1 MTNHHHLPLHE
12 IVLLLETDVAKGLTS
27 DEAAQRLERFGPNLL
42 PKARRH
48 GALVRFLLQFHHPL
62 IYVLLAATIVTAVL
76 GEWVDAGVIF
86 GVVLVNAVIGFIQ
99 ESRAEAALESLAAM
113 MKTEAVVKRDG
124 RKLRIASADVVPGD
138 VVLLESGDKVPA
150 DLRLTAVRELRVD
163 ESALT
168 GESMPVEKA
177 DQVLPP
183 ETVVGDR
190 KNMTFSGTLVTY
202 GQGSGV
208 VVGTGT
214 ETELGRIHQLMG
226 ETVQLATPLTK
237 KLASFSKALTVV
249 ILVLAAATFALGLW
263 RGESATDM
271 FMAAVALAVSAIP
284 EGLPAAVTI
293 TLAIGVGRMAR
304 RHAII
309 RRLPAVETLGSTT
322 VICSDKTGTL
332 TKNEMT
338 VQAVFAGGCVFEVEG
353 AGYEPVGEI
362 RETSSGSEN
371 LSPFTSHSSPLP
383 PALHEVLM
391 AGALCNDAQLVERE
405 GRWTV
410 TGDPTEGALLVV
422 ARKSGIDVDRLA
434 ADCLRIDVIPFESER
449 QFMATL
455 HRLESNRDASI
466 YLKGA
471 VEKVLKLCDRMVAV
485 DGTEQPFDQQLVLDH
500 AETFAG
506 RGLRV
511 LAFARKSLT
520 GGTTILA
527 GRDVEGGLT
536 FLGLQAMMDPPR
548 PESVAAVHA
557 CQNAGIAVKMITG
570 DHALTARAIASQ
582 IGLDGQAWEG
592 DGMLV
597 AMTGQELAATPQEAL
612 AEAAERTAVFARVSP
627 EQKLRLVEALQA
639 RDHIVAMTGDGVNDA
654 PALKQANIGVA
665 MGRGGTEVA
674 KEAADMVLTDD
685 NFASIEA
692 AVEEGRCV
700 FDNLTKFIVWT
711 LPTNGGEGLVLLT
724 AIALGTALPVLPVQI
739 LWINMTTSVALGLM
753 LAFEPKEP
761 DIMRRPPREPSQP
774 ILTKVLIGRIL
785 LVSLLMLA
793 GAYGVFL
800 WEEARTESVAAAR
813 TAAVNVFVMVELFYL
828 FNCRSL
834 EHTMFHV
841 GFFSN
846 PWIWRGISAMLALQL
861 LLTYAPIMNQLFH
874 TVPIDGTAWL
884 PIFGTACIVY
894 VTIGVEK
901 WLRRLWQRR
910 S

>member
-1 MTNHHHLPLHE
+1 M
-12 IVLLLETDVAKGLTS
+12 
-27 DEAAQRLERFGPNLL
+27 
-42 PKARRH
+42 
-48 GALVRFLLQFHHPL
+48 
-62 IYVLLAATIVTAVL
+62 
-76 GEWVDAGVIF
+76 
-86 GVVLVNAVIGFIQ
+86 
-99 ESRAEAALESLAAM
+99 
-113 MKTEAVVKRDG
+113 
-124 RKLRIASADVVPGD
+124 
-138 VVLLESGDKVPA
+138 
-150 DLRLTAVRELRVD
+150 
-163 ESALT
+163 
-168 GESMPVEKA
+168 EKA

-190 KNMTFSGTLVTY
+190 KNMAFSGTLAIY
-202 GQGSGV
+202 GQGTGV

-249 ILVLAAATFALGLW
+249 IIVLAAVQFALGLW
-263 RGESATDM
+263 RGEPVTDM
-271 FMAAVALAVSAIP
+271 FMAAIALAVSAIP

-338 VQAVFAGGCVFEVEG
+338 VQAILAGGRTFDVEG
-353 AGYEPVGEI
+353 AGYEPVGKICEMLHVS
-362 RETSSGSEN
+362 RETSSTAED
-371 LSPFTSHSSPLP
+371 LSSFTSHVSPLP

-391 AGALCNDAQLVERE
+391 AGALCNDAQLAERD

-410 TGDPTEGALLVV
+410 TGDPTEGALLVA
-422 ARKSGIDVDRLA
+422 ARKGGIELDRMASGCPRL
-434 ADCLRIDVIPFESER
+434 DLIPFESER

-455 HRLESNRDASI
+455 HRQESNRDVTI

-485 DGTEQPFDQQLVLDH
+485 DGTDQRLDPQFVLNH
-500 AETFAG
+500 AEAFAG

-511 LAFARKSLT
+511 LALARKSLMDGPT
-520 GGTTILA
+520 VLTDH
-527 GRDVEGGLT
+527 DVEGGLT

-548 PESVAAVHA
+548 PESVAAVRA
-557 CQNAGIAVKMITG
+557 CQSAGIAVKMITG

-582 IGLDGQAWEG
+582 IGLDGRARQG
-592 DGMLV
+592 DGTLV
-597 AMTGQELAATPQEAL
+597 AMTGQELAATPQERL
-612 AEAAERTAVFARVSP
+612 AEAAEHTAVFARVSP

-639 RDHIVAMTGDGVNDA
+639 RDHVVAMTGDGVNDA

-753 LAFEPKEP
+753 LAFEPREP
-761 DIMRRPPREPSQP
+761 DIMRRLPRQPNQP

-846 PWIWRGISAMLALQL
+846 PWIWYGISAMLALQL
-861 LLTYAPIMNQLFH
+861 LLTYTPMMNTLFH
-874 TVPIDGTAWL
+874 TTPIDGTAWL
-884 PIFGTACIVY
+884 PIVGTATAVYLIV
-894 VTIGVEK
+894 GLEK
-901 WLRRLWQRR
+901 WIRRTMR
-910 S
+910 SFRPVDDRVGKDL